1 MGQNLTFTSISEA
14 ELTLFSQAVPRM
26 NFLQLPA
33 YARTKK
39 RGGFA
44 VEIVGI
50 KQILEDQREH
60 LLAAAVVTFSPWK
73 RFFSVAHL
81 FFGPTLN
88 ETLIKAAGLTSLD
101 VQRVF
106 YTGLLTHLRA
116 KPRVISLECVPPVFR
131 RKYADVNVVEHTQQ
145 GEETETLLRE
155 LGARHVE
162 REPEED
168 PAIQAHFT
176 FTKNIEGMCF
186 DEVLASTT
194 QQARRA
200 FAKWGKNGV
209 SVEFVPP
216 SRTDILQSVLAATAQ
231 RTTMDSYI
239 ASDATAQYYRTFGE
253 ELGEGEVFFPVAR
266 LHTQKYL
273 QIVRD
278 EISQLERKRS
288 DCEETFART
297 QAQGR
302 DLSKKQKNQY
312 DQVTRQLEAAQRR
325 LADAEQIRA
334 EHGDDVVLAASMFIH
349 TPHELVFLT
358 SGAFAEF
365 NSLYGIYLIHRR
377 MLEWSVE
384 NNVKWYNFWG
394 IAKDFSPESDAGGVL
409 KFKRHFNGDVEEY
422 LGTYDVPIR
431 PILAKLLGA
440 LRA

>member
-1 MGQNLTFTSISEA
+1 MGQNVEFVTIEESEL
-14 ELTLFSQAVPRM
+14 ELFSQAVPRM

-33 YARTKK
+33 YARTKR
-39 RGGFA
+39 RGGVE

-50 KQILEDQREH
+50 KRMLDGRRE
-60 LLAAAVVTFSPWK
+60 LLAAGVVTFSPWK

-88 ETLIKAAGLTSLD
+88 ESMIEASGLSPID
-101 VQRVF
+101 VQRAF
-106 YTGLLTHLRA
+106 YEGLLAHLRA
-116 KPRVISLECVPPVFR
+116 KPRVIAAELVPPVFR
-131 RKYADVNVVEHTQQ
+131 RKYSDVDVVERTAQ
-145 GEETETLLRE
+145 GEETEALLHE
-155 LGARHVE
+155 LGARRVE

-176 FTKNIEGMCF
+176 FTKDIGGMSF
-186 DEVLASTT
+186 DEVVSSTT

-200 FAKWGKNGV
+200 FAKWGKNAV

-239 ASDATAQYYRTFGE
+239 ASDATARYYRTFGE

-266 LHTQKYL
+266 LDTEKYL
-273 QIVRD
+273 RIVRD
-278 EISQLERKRS
+278 EISQVERKRNALL
-288 DCEETFART
+288 ETLAR
-297 QAQGR
+297 AHDEGR
-302 DLSKKQKNQY
+302 EPGKKQKNQL
-312 DQVTRQLEAAQRR
+312 DQLTSQLEAAQRR

-349 TPHELVFLT
+349 TPNELVFLT

-394 IAKDFSPESDAGGVL
+394 IAKDFSPEADAGGVL

-422 LGTYDVPIR
+422 LGTYDAPIR
-431 PILAKLLGA
+431 PLLAKLMGA